1 MPTFSF
7 RLFPGRCV
15 LCGGNSACT
24 RDLCAG
30 CEQDLPAIASACLRC
45 ALPLPTTGVCGAC
58 LHAPPL
64 FFRALVPYY
73 YAAPL
78 DTLIKRFKYGADL
91 ASGRVLGQLLC
102 DHIDSVR
109 ASQSRAADWALPT
122 CIIPMP
128 LHPGRRW
135 SRGFNQ
141 SAELAR
147 VIAREFGLPCP
158 TRGVRRVINTPAQQS
173 LPRHQR
179 RRNVRSAFSITTDFS
194 GQQVAIVDDVITTG
208 STANALARA
217 LLAAGAKEVEVWA
230 IARATGKLH
239 SARQ

>member
-1 MPTFSF
+1 MPPFSF

-15 LCGGNSACT
+15 LCGGGSART

-30 CEQDLPAIASACLRC
+30 CEQDLPSIASACARC
-45 ALPLPTTGVCGAC
+45 ALPLATTGICGAC

-64 FFRALVPYY
+64 FSRALVPYC

-78 DTLIKRFKYGADL
+78 DTLIKRFKYHADL
-91 ASGRVLGQLLC
+91 ASGRVLGQLFC
-102 DHIDSVR
+102 DYIHSLR
-109 ASQSRAADWALPT
+109 PSQSRAADWVLPT

-141 SAELAR
+141 SVELAR
-147 VIAREFGLPCP
+147 VIAREFDLPCP

-173 LPRHQR
+173 LPRQQR
-179 RRNVRSAFSITTDFS
+179 RRNVRGAFSIAADVN
-194 GQQVAIVDDVITTG
+194 GQHVAIVDDVMTTG
-208 STANALARA
+208 NTANSLAGA
-217 LLAAGAKEVEVWA
+217 LLHAGAETVEVWA

-239 SARQ
+239 DARR